1 MTAGWKT
8 HRGIAVALP
17 IEGINTDQLM
27 PARFMSTP
35 RDQGYAQYLLHDL
48 RRGASGELD
57 PVFPLNRPDASD
69 ASILVARRNFGG
81 GSSREAAVYALVDA
95 GIRAVIAPSFGDIFA
110 GNAANNGL
118 LAAQVT
124 EQDAGRLLAALGPE
138 AASAD
143 IDLEGGSIAIGGL
156 RVAFIVDEVR
166 RLKIINNWDDIDLT
180 RNHSAQI
187 AAYRQRLQLTR
198 PWVFPRESR

>member
-1 MTAGWKT
+1 MKSGWTT

-35 RDQGYAQYLLHDL
+35 RDQGYAKYLLHDL
-48 RRGASGELD
+48 RRDSGGELAPD
-57 PVFPLNRPDASD
+57 FPLNRPEAGD

-124 EQDAGRLLAALGPE
+124 EQDAGRLLAALE
-138 AASAD
+138 SAPAPAD
-143 IDLEGGSIAIGGL
+143 VDLEGGSITIRDL
-156 RVAFIVDEVR
+156 RVAFNVDEVR

-187 AAYRQRLQLTR
+187 AAYRKRLQITR
-198 PWVFPRESR
+198 PWVFPRD

>member
-1 MTAGWKT
+1 LTQGWTT
-8 HRGIAVALP
+8 HQGLAVALP

-35 RDQGYAQYLLHDL
+35 RDQGYANYLLHDL
-48 RRGASGELD
+48 RRDANGELD
-57 PVFPLNRPDASD
+57 MSFPLNRVDARG
-69 ASILVARRNFGG
+69 ASVLVTRRNFGG

-95 GIRAVIAPSFGDIFA
+95 GIRAVLAPSFGDIFA

-124 EQDAGRLLAALGPE
+124 EADAERLLAVLDSGP
-138 AASAD
+138 APAD
-143 IDLEGGSIAIGGL
+143 VDLEARCTAVGDL
-156 RVAFIVDEVR
+156 RLAFTVDDVR

-180 RNHSAQI
+180 RNHLAEI
-187 AAYRQRLQLTR
+187 ADYRHRLKRTR
-198 PWVFPRESR
+198 PWVFPRD